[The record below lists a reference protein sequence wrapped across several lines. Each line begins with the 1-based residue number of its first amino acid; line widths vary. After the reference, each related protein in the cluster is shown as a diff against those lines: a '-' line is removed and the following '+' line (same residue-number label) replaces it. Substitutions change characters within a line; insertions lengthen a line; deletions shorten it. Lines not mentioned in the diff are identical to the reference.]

1 MDTGKIIELYLEDK
15 LSTKAIA
22 ERYDT
27 YPNKIRRVLV
37 SSGVELRSKSDAQK
51 QALKGGSAVH
61 PTKGKKRSEESKDK
75 ISNSLEK
82 HWNSMSEEERDR
94 RSKIA
99 KQNWEKLSE
108 SERKE
113 IQKKGSDAL
122 RETIRDGS
130 KAERSLLNNLKNAG
144 YNVELHKKGLISG
157 EKYEMDLY
165 LPDIDTIIE
174 VDGPQHFMP
183 VFGEKHL
190 REYVKHDAIK
200 NGIMIKNGYCV
211 IRIKYLCPSF
221 TRGVENR
228 LWKMVELV
236 VKQVATKFP
245 PKSKRLIEL
254 EIS

>member
-1 MDTGKIIELYLEDK
+1 MDTSKIIELYVEEK

-22 ERYDT
+22 ERYNT
-27 YPNKIRRVLV
+27 YPNKIRRILL
-37 SSGVELRSKSDAQK
+37 SNGVEIRTKSQAQK
-51 QALKGGSAVH
+51 QALENGSAVH

-75 ISNSLEK
+75 ISSSLEK
-82 HWNSMSEEERDR
+82 QHWDS
-94 RSKIA
+94 
-99 KQNWEKLSE
+99 LSE

-113 IQKKGSDAL
+113 IQRKGSEAL

-130 KAERSLLNNLKNAG
+130 KAERSLLQNLKNIG
-144 YNVELHKKGLISG
+144 YTVELHKKGLISG

-174 VDGPQHFMP
+174 IDGPQHFMP

-211 IRIKYLCPSF
+211 IRVKYLCPSF

-228 LWKMVELV
+228 LWEMVEPV